1 MTIQKIRQ
9 ERSSVRSAAS
19 RNIGQTKPRLRSAAT
34 MLPAAPTAAA
44 SETLAMPER
53 IEPSTATTSRIG
65 KISPFREESR
75 SLQVNLRSFGGS
87 GA

>member
-1 MTIQKIRQ
+1 
-9 ERSSVRSAAS
+9 
-19 RNIGQTKPRLRSAAT
+19 
-34 MLPAAPTAAA
+34 
-44 SETLAMPER
+44 MPER

-65 KISPFREESR
+65 KISPFSEESR